1 MKLIEFNDTNAR
13 RIYTDYINRSK
24 RVLHILSEN
33 DREDCLMELNS
44 YIYEYLQ
51 NHQTKDETTA
61 LLNILERLG
70 APEITLKEVVAAR
83 KIDQAVKTFNIRHLI
98 EALFLNLRNGVV
110 YVFLFILTLLLLSFP
125 LLIVMELLYPDRTGL
140 FIGEGSFFFG
150 ATLSPSAHREVL
162 GHAFIPVVVLLG
174 AASYF
179 LIIFLLKLVKKNR
192 P

>member
-1 MKLIEFNDTNAR
+1 MKLIEFTNTNAK
-13 RIYTDYINRSK
+13 RIYSDYIDRSK
-24 RVLHILSEN
+24 RVLRILSEN

-51 NHQTKDETTA
+51 NHRTEDEMTA

-83 KIDQAVKTFNIRHLI
+83 KIDQAVKTFNLRHLI
-98 EALFLNLRNGVV
+98 EALLLNLRNGVV
-110 YVFLFILTLLLLSFP
+110 YVILFILTLLLLCFP
-125 LLIVMELLYPDRTGL
+125 VLAVMELLHPDQTGL
-140 FIGEGSFFFG
+140 FIGEGAFFFG
-150 ATLSPSAHREVL
+150 TSADVPVHREVL
-162 GHAFIPVVVLLG
+162 GHAFIPVVALLG
-174 AASYF
+174 TASYF

>member
-1 MKLIEFNDTNAR
+1 MKLIEFTNTNAK
-13 RIYTDYINRSK
+13 RIYSDYIDRSK
-24 RVLHILSEN
+24 RVLRILSEN

-51 NHQTKDETTA
+51 NHRAEDETTA

-70 APEITLKEVVAAR
+70 APEITLKEVAAAR
-83 KIDQAVKTFNIRHLI
+83 KIDQAVKTFNLRHLI
-98 EALFLNLRNGVV
+98 EALLLNLRNGVV
-110 YVFLFILTLLLLSFP
+110 YVILFILTLLLLCFP
-125 LLIVMELLYPDRTGL
+125 VLIVMELLYPDRTGL
-140 FIGEGSFFFG
+140 FIGEDAFFFG
-150 ATLSPSAHREVL
+150 AQSGASDNREVL

>member
-1 MKLIEFNDTNAR
+1 MKLIEFNDTNAL

-24 RVLHILSEN
+24 RVLRILSES

-51 NHQTKDETTA
+51 NHRAEDETTA

-110 YVFLFILTLLLLSFP
+110 YVILFILTLLLLCFP
-125 LLIVMELLYPDRTGL
+125 VLIVMELLYPDQTGL
-140 FIGEGSFFFG
+140 FMGGGSFFFG
-150 ATLSPSAHREVL
+150 ATSSPSEHREVL

>member
-1 MKLIEFNDTNAR
+1 MKLIEFTDTNAK
-13 RIYTDYINRSK
+13 RIYSDYIDRSK
-24 RVLHILSEN
+24 RVLRILSEN

-51 NHQTKDETTA
+51 NHRAEDETTA

-70 APEITLKEVVAAR
+70 APEITLKEVAAAR
-83 KIDQAVKTFNIRHLI
+83 KIDQAVKTFNLRHLI
-98 EALFLNLRNGVV
+98 EALLLNLRNGVV
-110 YVFLFILTLLLLSFP
+110 YVILFILTLLLLCFP
-125 LLIVMELLYPDRTGL
+125 VLIVMELLYPDRTGL
-140 FIGEGSFFFG
+140 FIGEDAFFFG
-150 ATLSPSAHREVL
+150 AQSGASAHREVL

>member
-24 RVLHILSEN
+24 RVLHILSEH

-51 NHQTKDETTA
+51 NHRAEDETTA

-83 KIDQAVKTFNIRHLI
+83 KIDQAVKTFNLRHLI
-98 EALFLNLRNGVV
+98 EALLLNLRNGVV
-110 YVFLFILTLLLLSFP
+110 YVILFILTLLLLCFP
-125 LLIVMELLYPDRTGL
+125 VLVVMELLYPDRTGL
-140 FIGEGSFFFG
+140 FIGGGSFFFG
-150 ATLSPSAHREVL
+150 ATADALDNREVL

-174 AASYF
+174 GASYF